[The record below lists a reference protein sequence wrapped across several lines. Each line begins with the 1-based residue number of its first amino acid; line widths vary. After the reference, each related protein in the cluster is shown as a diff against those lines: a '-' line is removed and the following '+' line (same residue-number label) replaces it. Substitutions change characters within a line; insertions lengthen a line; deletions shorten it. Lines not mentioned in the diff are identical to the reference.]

1 MKHRPFLYLFLTALL
16 SGCHANGADS
26 SEEMFVL
33 GSALTK
39 LSAAAES
46 TVRYK
51 APPPALTDRELLVFA
66 TRHNPNLLAP
76 FDDYTLLVLREDRH
90 AVVLVCTKD
99 GQKALMEDAGCSAEL
114 DARHWES
121 SRTCGFTVKP
131 AVVCVSSP

>member
-1 MKHRPFLYLFLTALL
+1 MNRRPFLYLLILFVL
-16 SGCHANGADS
+16 SGCHANGADT

-46 TVRYK
+46 AVRYK
-51 APPPALTDRELLVFA
+51 APPSSLTDRELLVFA
-66 TRHNPNLLAP
+66 TRHNPSLLTP
-76 FDDYTLLVLREDRH
+76 FEDYMLHVLREDRH

-99 GQKALMEDAGCSAEL
+99 GQKALIEDAGCSAEL

-121 SRTCGFTVKP
+121 DMACGFTVKP
-131 AVVCVSSP
+131 TVVCASSP